1 MRIMESAMQP
11 GKPYAVRYD
20 QNFSAESDAGSPA
33 DALRRMQTD
42 EASAKAGKEKP
53 IKVDRNP
60 EFLAVAADGD
70 NPAPDHDDALDT
82 LADFLVDGWHGYY
95 GEDRRAFEIGADGVI
110 GVQISGLSKAGQ
122 KLALH
127 ALDVWTTATGID
139 FKVVKTGAEIV
150 IDDDFAS
157 AYTNTEVD
165 GNTITSAFIN
175 ISDEWLASNGTGIYD
190 YSMLTFIHE
199 MGHALGLGHA
209 GVYDFAGNPVYP
221 DPPFANDSW
230 QASIMSYFSQDEND
244 NVAADYAIPVT
255 PMMADLL
262 AIRELY
268 GVAELRTGDNV
279 YGFKADFK
287 AGASL
292 TVVDSGGIDRL
303 DFSWSKT
310 ANVIDLHEEA
320 FSSINGLEG
329 NLAIARGTIIEAAI
343 GGTGG
348 DTMTGSDYAN
358 ALYGNR
364 GVDRLTGNGGEDFF
378 VFDTAPSARNADTI
392 TDFTVG
398 IDSLVFNNA
407 IFTRIGKDGTLD
419 VDAFAAN
426 DAGVAA
432 DRSDRVLYDTVTGE
446 VFYDADGSRAGKA
459 VLVAE
464 IGAGLAVSAA
474 DVLVI

>member
-1 MRIMESAMQP
+1 MQP
-11 GKPYAVRYD
+11 GKRSNPRHD
-20 QNFSAESDAGSPA
+20 QDLTSAIAA
-33 DALRRMQTD
+33 DASVEGSRTSHAN
-42 EASAKAGKEKP
+42 ETFAAAKGKPVK
-53 IKVDRNP
+53 IDRDSD
-60 EFLAVAADGD
+60 FLVGAADGES
-70 NPAPDHDDALDT
+70 PTPDYDDALDT
-82 LADFLVDGWHGYY
+82 LADFLIDGWHEYY
-95 GEDRRAFEIGADGVI
+95 EEERRAFDIGEDGSI
-110 GVQISGLSKAGQ
+110 SVQISGLSKAGQ

-150 IDDDFAS
+150 INDDYAS

-175 ISDEWLASNGTGIYD
+175 ISDEWLANNGTGIYD

-221 DPPFANDSW
+221 DPPFENDSW

-244 NVAADYAIPVT
+244 NVDADYAIPVT

-262 AIRELY
+262 AIQELY
-268 GVAELRTGDNV
+268 GVANLRTGDNA
-279 YGFKADFK
+279 YSFKAAIK

-310 ANVIDLHEEA
+310 ANVIDLREEA
-320 FSSINGLEG
+320 FSSVNGLEG
-329 NLAIARGTIIEAAI
+329 NLAIARSTIIEAAV
-343 GGTGG
+343 GGGAA
-348 DTMTGSDYAN
+348 DTITGSDYAN
-358 ALYGNR
+358 ALYGNL
-364 GVDRLTGNGGEDFF
+364 GADTLTGNDGEDFF
-378 VFDTAPSARNADTI
+378 VFDTAPSAGNADTI
-392 TDFTVG
+392 TDFAAGVDT
-398 IDSLVFNNA
+398 LVFNNA
-407 IFTRIGKDGTLD
+407 VFTGIGKDGALAAG
-419 VDAFAAN
+419 AFVANGTGAA
-426 DAGVAA
+426 G
-432 DRSDRVLYDTVTGE
+432 DRGDRVIYDMVTGE
-446 VFYDADGSRAGKA
+446 LFHDADGSKSGKA

-464 IGAGLAVSAA
+464 IGAGLALSAG